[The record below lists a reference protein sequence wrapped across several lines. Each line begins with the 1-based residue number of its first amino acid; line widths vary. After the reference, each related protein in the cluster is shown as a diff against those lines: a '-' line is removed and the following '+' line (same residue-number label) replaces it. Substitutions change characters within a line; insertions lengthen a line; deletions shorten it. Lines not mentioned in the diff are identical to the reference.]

1 MENNETPVS
10 HVDLYHK
17 LGKLEGLMET
27 MMASV
32 SSFQV
37 AIKDV
42 HSRIDALENR
52 QAMLE
57 NNQSN
62 YKGVNSTLAALG
74 RDFMIPILAII
85 ITWLVAKDTDTKDGN
100 TKLSPQSSIPQ
111 LIRPGIIVADK
122 K

>member
-1 MENNETPVS
+1 
-10 HVDLYHK
+10 
-17 LGKLEGLMET
+17 

-32 SSFQV
+32 SSFQI

-42 HSRIDALENR
+42 HSRIDALESR
-52 QAMLE
+52 QTILE

-85 ITWLVAKDTDTKDGN
+85 ITWLVAKESNIKDGTN
-100 TKLSPQSSIPQ
+100 KMSPQSSISQ
-111 LIRPGIIVADK
+111 LVHPGIIVADK